1 MKSEENESQHDD
13 DLLGI
18 YKGYLSAFDK
28 INAPFKKIP
37 GLRNQIERKRRIL
50 EERFREKDKRL
61 KKFKAFVSILK
72 GEDLGEKVRCKCGN
86 IVMAPSDAEAG
97 VTYQC
102 PYCDL
107 YCVKC
112 PHCGTWNAINENNP
126 ASFACSE
133 CTERLAG
140 EEPKETVKQSS
151 KTESS
156 LLKKYGRNLTDLAKK
171 GKIENIIGREKEI
184 TEITETLI
192 RKNKNNPVLIGEA
205 GVGKTAVVEG
215 LALAIA
221 SGKIPKVLHNKKIIQ
236 IDMGSLVAGTKYRG
250 EFEERLIKIIDE
262 ASSDSDI
269 VLFIDEI
276 HTIMGAGDSDGSLDA
291 SNMLKPALARGEL
304 KCIGATT
311 NDEYSKYI
319 EKDSA
324 LERRFQPVRIEEL
337 PPDATKNLLLKLKK
351 DNEKHYDLKIDDK
364 SIELAVDLAVK
375 YIISRRLP
383 DKAIDVLHQACA
395 KAVIRKQSRVDEMFV
410 KEVVSEW
417 TGLPLLE
424 VDSEERNR
432 VLKIEQILKENII
445 GQDNAVK
452 KIAEAVK
459 RLKAGLKD
467 PKRPAGVFLFL
478 GPTGVGKTELAKVL
492 AAFLFGSKDRII
504 RLDMSEFMEE
514 HSVSKII
521 GAPPGYKGYDEGNDF
536 IDNVRRHPYSV
547 VLLDEIEKAHQRIF
561 DLFLQV
567 FDEGRLTDSRG
578 RQADMTSCIL
588 IMTSNLKQDEVNSR
602 FRPEFLNRI
611 DEVIAFE
618 PLEKESVFKIA
629 RNLINGIIN
638 ERLKGKEIELE
649 FNDDVLEMI
658 YKDGFS
664 AEMGARSVKRAI
676 EKLIVTPLSEE
687 ILSGKIK
694 EGQRISMK
702 AVNDKMELVNLGA
715 RRELKSIKE
724 KAKDGESIKPIL
736 KEEKS
741 TEEVILAKTIRSGR
755 CPNPDCK
762 SLVSKTAKFCRK
774 CGTKL

>member
-1 MKSEENESQHDD
+1 MKSEENESQHNDD
-13 DLLGI
+13 DLSGI

-37 GLRNQIERKRRIL
+37 GLRNKIERKREIL

-72 GEDLGEKVRCKCGN
+72 GESLGEKVRCKCGN
-86 IVMAPSDAEAG
+86 IVMALSDSKEG
-97 VTYQC
+97 ETYQC
-102 PYCDL
+102 PHCDL
-107 YCVKC
+107 YFVKC
-112 PHCGTWNAINENNP
+112 PHCGEWNVIEEKDASSFYCAECNE
-126 ASFACSE
+126 C
-133 CTERLAG
+133 LAG
-140 EEPKETVKQSS
+140 EEPKETVKKSS
-151 KTESS
+151 KTDTS

-171 GKIENIIGREKEI
+171 GRIENIIGREKEI
-184 TEITETLI
+184 TEIIETLI
-192 RKNKNNPVLIGEA
+192 RKSKNNPVLIGEA

-221 SGKIPKVLHNKKIIQ
+221 SGKIPNVLHNKKIIQ

-250 EFEERLIKIIDE
+250 EFEERLIKIIEE

-269 VLFIDEI
+269 FLFIDEI
-276 HTIMGAGDSDGSLDA
+276 HTIMGAGDSDGALDA
-291 SNMLKPALARGEL
+291 SSMLKPALARGEMR
-304 KCIGATT
+304 CIGATT

-337 PPDATKNLLLKLKK
+337 SPGATKNLLLKLKR
-351 DNEKHYDLKIDDK
+351 DNEKHYDLKIDDR
-364 SIELAVDLAVK
+364 SIELAVDLSVK

-395 KAVIRKQSRVDEMFV
+395 KAVIRKKSRVDETFV
-410 KEVVSEW
+410 REVVSEW

-424 VDSEERNR
+424 VDSEERDR

-445 GQDNAVK
+445 GQDKAVQ

-467 PKRPAGVFLFL
+467 PKRPTGVFLFL

-514 HSVSKII
+514 HSISKII
-521 GAPPGYKGYDEGNDF
+521 GAPPGYKGYDEGQDF
-536 IDNVRRHPYSV
+536 IDNARRHPYSV
-547 VLLDEIEKAHQRIF
+547 VLFDEIEKAHSRIF

-578 RQADMTSCIL
+578 RQADMTNCIL
-588 IMTSNLKQDEVNSR
+588 IMTSNLKQNELNSR

-611 DEVIAFE
+611 DETIAFE
-618 PLEKESVFKIA
+618 PLEKESVFRIT
-629 RNLINGIIN
+629 RNLINGVIN
-638 ERLKGKEIELE
+638 ERLKGREIALE

-676 EKLIVTPLSEE
+676 ERIIINPLSEE
-687 ILSGKIK
+687 ILSGRIAKGVKIALKVEEDKIK
-694 EGQRISMK
+694 FCIQRKISTLPDKEESRSKK
-702 AVNDKMELVNLGA
+702 AVSEQ
-715 RRELKSIKE
+715 S
-724 KAKDGESIKPIL
+724 S
-736 KEEKS
+736 EEA
-741 TEEVILAKTIRSGR
+741 EVERYKR
-755 CPNPDCK
+755 CPNSECGK
-762 SLVSKTAKFCRK
+762 FSSATAKFCRF
-774 CGTKL
+774 CGTKLID